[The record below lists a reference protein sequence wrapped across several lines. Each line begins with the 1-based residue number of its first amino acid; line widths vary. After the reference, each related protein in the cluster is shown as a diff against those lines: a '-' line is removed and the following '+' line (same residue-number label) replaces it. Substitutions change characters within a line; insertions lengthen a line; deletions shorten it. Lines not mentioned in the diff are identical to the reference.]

1 MDPASRTRMDARLAV
16 PAWAERRRE
25 RQATP
30 GQPERRYRVVYRHGE
45 RDRSLGRSDA
55 VTASGATLDPFLSRL
70 LLAGIRHGDLLLV
83 DATTGRIVTRRTVRL
98 PSRRS

>member
-1 MDPASRTRMDARLAV
+1 MDARLAA
-16 PAWAERRRE
+16 PAWTERRQE

-30 GQPERRYRVVYRHGE
+30 GQPERRYRVVHRHGE
-45 RDRSLGRSDA
+45 RDRSLGRIDA

-83 DATTGRIVTRRTVRL
+83 DEITQRIVACRKVRL